1 MGIATTRYSDRV
13 ASSLGQSGPAEV
25 RFEASEGLC
34 GAGVLAM
41 VPALLSQGLMLTKEL
56 YKFPSN
62 QYYGLESIVLTL
74 AFMALGRIKNPEQ
87 LKQCKPGEIGRI
99 IGLDRIPEV
108 RCLREKIKCLSDQQ
122 KAQELNNRLVDLW
135 YDKDQQEASFL
146 YIDGHQRIYYGS
158 KANIPAKFISRQKL
172 CLSATT
178 EYWVNDA
185 TGMPV
190 MMVMAELTEKLEAAI
205 ETLIIPQMLQTSLLK
220 PIDPQNAPDQPQ
232 CTFVFDREAYHPAFF
247 NRLWEQYRIAILTY
261 RKNVKEPW
269 EEKRFQ
275 TIDVKVLNQTIPM
288 NLCEA
293 KTVLDGHTFTEVRKL
308 GESGHQTAIITTHPS
323 LKMADIAGRMFARWV
338 QENFFRYLI
347 ADYDFDKMI
356 EFGTQKIDPEKQLVN
371 PLYRKAD
378 QKLKSHRKK
387 ISRMKAKLYPLAEQV
402 IDQTLDNLPEITAKQ
417 AQYKEALDQ
426 LLDEEKKLLEN
437 RTQHQRKIRL
447 QDMPEGTRYDQL
459 KTESKM
465 FMNVIKMICYRA
477 ESTVLDLISPH
488 LNRAQ
493 EEGRMLIKQIIQNNA
508 DIFPDEKNNTLT
520 VVLYSL
526 SAPRFNHA
534 AQQLINLLNE
544 TETIFP
550 GTELKMIFKITA
562 LPVYEK

>member
-1 MGIATTRYSDRV
+1 M

-158 KANIPAKFISRQKL
+158 KANIPAKYISRQKL

-205 ETLIIPQMLQTSLLK
+205 ETLIIPQMQQTSLLK
-220 PIDPQNAPDQPQ
+220 VIDPQNAPDQPQ

-275 TIDVKVLNQTIPM
+275 TIDVKVLNQNIPM

-293 KTVLDGHTFTEVRKL
+293 KIVLDGYTFTEVRKL

-323 LKMADIAGRMFARWV
+323 LKMADIAGRMFARWI

-356 EFGTQKIDPEKQLVN
+356 EFGTQKIDPEKQLIN

-426 LLDEEKKLLEN
+426 LLDEEKKLLQD
-437 RTQHQRKIRL
+437 RTQHQRKIKLR
-447 QDMPEGTRYDQL
+447 DMPEGTRYDQL

-477 ESTVLDLISPH
+477 ESAVLSLISPH

-508 DIFPDEKNNTLT
+508 DIFPDEKNNTLN

-550 GTELKMIFKITA
+550 GTKLKMIFKITA
-562 LPVYEK
+562 HPVYEK

>member
-1 MGIATTRYSDRV
+1 M

-41 VPALLSQGLMLTKEL
+41 VPALISQGLMLTNEL
-56 YKFPSN
+56 YKLPPN

-108 RCLREKIKCLSDQQ
+108 RCLREKIKCISDQQ

-135 YDKDQQEASFL
+135 YDKDQQAASFL

-269 EEKRFQ
+269 EDKKFQ
-275 TIDVKVLNQTIPM
+275 PFDVKVLNKTIPM
-288 NLCEA
+288 NLCEG
-293 KTVLDGHTFTEVRKL
+293 KTVLDGYDFTEVRKL

-356 EFGTQKIDPEKQLVN
+356 EFGTQKIDPEKQLIN

-402 IDQTLDNLPEITAKQ
+402 IDQPLDNLPEITAKQ

-426 LLDEEKKLLEN
+426 LLDEEKKLLED
-437 RTQHQRKIRL
+437 RTQHQRKIKL

-477 ESTVLDLISPH
+477 ESAVLDLISPH

-508 DIFPDEKNNTLT
+508 DIFPDKKNNTLT